1 MFNKQLFKGRVV
13 AAGYTLGETAR
24 ALGINPATLHRKMSG
39 ESDFTRDEIIRLRD
53 FLDLKPD
60 DVVEIFFS

>member
-1 MFNKQLFKGRVV
+1 MFNKQLFKGKVI

-24 ALGINPATLHRKMSG
+24 ALGINPATLTRKMSG

-53 FLDLKPD
+53 YLSLNPD
-60 DVVEIFFS
+60 DIVQIFFS